1 MIDKLIIMSGNAKCS
16 ILYNKI
22 SDFTL
27 GGQYTA
33 SVKDI
38 TAYGIRGKFKNH
50 KIKVNQ
56 NISEANCSFM
66 VTYLLI

>member
-1 MIDKLIIMSGNAKCS
+1 MIDKLIIMSGNAKFS

-38 TAYGIRGKFKNH
+38 TAYGIRGEFKNH
-50 KIKVNQ
+50 KKK
-56 NISEANCSFM
+56 
-66 VTYLLI
+66 